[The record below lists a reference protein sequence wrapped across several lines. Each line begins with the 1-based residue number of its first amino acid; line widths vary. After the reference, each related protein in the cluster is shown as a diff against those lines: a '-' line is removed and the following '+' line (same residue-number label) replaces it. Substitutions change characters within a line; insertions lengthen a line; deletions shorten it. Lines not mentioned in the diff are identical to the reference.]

1 MAENTKRKLATK
13 LEKTAKKFLDENTRK
28 ELLKSL
34 KGDKTDWF
42 YWKSGTK
49 RILEN
54 LDKSDAIK
62 FAGLLLLFEN
72 NSGSRFHRNNLKKF
86 LIDKI
91 EYYKY
96 YDFSLEKKLAEKEKS
111 SKKLWISKIFRLFI
125 SRSFLGMLI
134 LALIVSFIAWFY
146 LDRASCLEF
155 VRQVVGPFLKGIR

>member
-1 MAENTKRKLATK
+1 MTDKRKLANQ

-28 ELLKSL
+28 DLLKSL

-42 YWKSGTK
+42 YWSSGIK
-49 RILEN
+49 RILKN

-72 NSGSRFHRNNLKKF
+72 NLGSRFHWNNLKKF

-134 LALIVSFIAWFY
+134 LGLIVSFIAWFY

-155 VRQVVGPFLKGIR
+155 VRQVVGPFLKGIK

>member
-1 MAENTKRKLATK
+1 MAVTKRKLATK

-62 FAGLLLLFEN
+62 L
-72 NSGSRFHRNNLKKF
+72 
-86 LIDKI
+86 
-91 EYYKY
+91 
-96 YDFSLEKKLAEKEKS
+96 
-111 SKKLWISKIFRLFI
+111 
-125 SRSFLGMLI
+125 
-134 LALIVSFIAWFY
+134 
-146 LDRASCLEF
+146 RAM
-155 VRQVVGPFLKGIR
+155 

>member
-1 MAENTKRKLATK
+1 MTEDKSKLAK
-13 LEKTAKKFLDENTRK
+13 ELEKTTKKFLDENTRK

-42 YWKSGTK
+42 YWTSETK
-49 RILEN
+49 RILKI

-62 FAGLLLLFEN
+62 FAGLLLLFES
-72 NSGSRFHRNNLKKF
+72 NSKSRFHRNNLKKF

-111 SKKLWISKIFRLFI
+111 SKKLWISKVFRLFI

-155 VRQVVGPFLKGIR
+155 VRKVVGPLLRGIK